1 MSTTEN
7 AEPVAVVMA
16 AGKSTRMKSDLPK
29 VLHPLCGQPLLAYVL
44 KALDDAG
51 VRRKVV
57 VVGYKSELVRGQ
69 FADWAG
75 VEFVEQTEQRGTG
88 HAVMCAESALVS
100 HRGPVA
106 VIAGDMPLVRSEM
119 IRQMLDRLVATNSAA
134 LLATAVVADPF
145 GLGRI
150 IRGADGEFLRIVE
163 QRDAT
168 PEEASLR
175 EINPS
180 FYAFDGQT
188 LFDAL
193 KKVGSDNSQGEY
205 YLTDVPA
212 ILRGSGKPVRA
223 EILANEIDAFG
234 INDRRQ
240 LATTHEFMQQRV
252 QDKLM
257 LDGVTIVDPRSTY
270 IDARAT
276 IGRDTV
282 VNPFSVIEGP
292 CVIGSGCRIGPFAH
306 LRENTQLADG
316 VEVGAFVQT
325 VRSSVGA
332 GSIARHLAYLGDA
345 TVGEGVTIGAG
356 VITANFDGDVKSET
370 KVDSGVFLGSGS
382 VLIAPVRIGENA
394 TVGAGAVVT
403 KHHDVRPRETVAGV
417 PARPMKRS
425 R

>member
-1 MSTTEN
+1 MSGN
-7 AEPVAVVMA
+7 ADAVAVVMA

-29 VLHPLCGQPLLAYVL
+29 VLHSLCGQPLLAYVL
-44 KALDDAG
+44 TALEDAG
-51 VRRKVV
+51 VRRKIV
-57 VVGYKSELVRGQ
+57 VVGYRSELVRKQ
-69 FADWAG
+69 FGDWPG

-88 HAVMCAESALVS
+88 HAVMCAESALAS

-119 IRQMLDRLVATNSAA
+119 IRQMLDRLVETKSAA
-134 LLATAVVADPF
+134 LLATAVVADSF

-150 IRGADGEFLRIVE
+150 IRGPNGEFQRIVE
-163 QRDAT
+163 QRDAKAD
-168 PEEASLR
+168 EAAIK

-180 FYAFDGQT
+180 FYAFEGPA
-188 LFDAL
+188 LFAAL
-193 KKVGSDNSQGEY
+193 KEVKSNNSQGEY

-212 ILRGSGKPVRA
+212 IMKDAGKSVRA
-223 EILANEIDAFG
+223 EILADEIDAFG

-240 LATTHEFMQQRV
+240 LATTHEYMQRRI

-270 IDARAT
+270 IDARAK
-276 IGRDTV
+276 IARDTV
-282 VNPFSVIEGP
+282 VHPFSAIEGP
-292 CVIGSGCRIGPFAH
+292 CDIGVGCRIGPFAH
-306 LRENTQLADG
+306 LRERTRLADG

-325 VRSSVGA
+325 VRSEVGA

-345 TVGEGVTIGAG
+345 AVGEGVTIGAG
-356 VITANFDGDVKSET
+356 VITANFDGQTKSET
-370 KVDSGVFLGSGS
+370 KIDAGVFLGSGS
-382 VLIAPVRIGENA
+382 VLIAPVRIGANA

-403 KHHDVRPRETVAGV
+403 KHHDVRPNETVAGV

-425 R
+425 